1 VPDLLLWLDFETTGL
16 DPDVDTVLECAWCF
30 TTSELSMVTPLR
42 SRYTNLLPDSATK
55 YLLPFQGRPVDWS
68 NLTPVVSEMHT
79 ASGLRDNWMNANTG
93 HVAVLRHPAELH
105 RLIADDFEDAAI
117 QVGAKPDECRIVLCG
132 RGVSHFDNRVLA
144 KHRVMCFDRI
154 DDVDAPISVAYFQHD
169 VSVAARVLGIQ
180 TPVLQH
186 GLDGQPFEVV
196 ACQAGVID
204 DVCTR
209 LLKDALGPGEFN
221 LAALV
226 AHRAADDV
234 VEALVT
240 ARLLRA
246 EHTPW
251 PHA

>member
-1 VPDLLLWLDFETTGL
+1 VPDLFLWLDFETTGL
-16 DPDVDTVLECAWCF
+16 DPDADTVLECAWCF

-42 SRYTNLLPDSATK
+42 SRYTNLLPRRGAEA
-55 YLLPFQGRPVDWS
+55 LPAFQGRLVDWI
-68 NLTPVVSEMHT
+68 NLKPVVRDMHH
-79 ASGLRDNWMNANTG
+79 ASGLRDQWLSAPHTSRLG
-93 HVAVLRHPAELH
+93 HAAELH
-105 RLIADDFEDAAI
+105 RLIADDFEEAADQI
-117 QVGAKPDECRIVLCG
+117 SSTTDKCRIVLCG

-144 KHRVMCFDRI
+144 AHRVMGFDMV
-154 DDVDAPISVAYFQHD
+154 DDPNPMFKVAYFQHD

-180 TPVLQH
+180 TPVLQY
-186 GLDGQPFEVV
+186 GLNGQPFEVV

-204 DVCTR
+204 DVCTH

-221 LAALV
+221 LATLV